1 MFDLTP
7 AAHEMTRL
15 VGLVSDDQLDD
26 PTPNDGWQVSN
37 LLEHVLEFATV
48 FTLNASKS
56 PIELAGG
63 LPDDWRTAI
72 PTQLEALGTAW
83 SEESAWEG
91 RVSAGGVDMSAPEN
105 ALVAVEELVLH
116 GWDLAV
122 STGDEL
128 RVRSEDLAKVE
139 EFQNLFSEAI
149 ESGQGPYGP
158 RVAVASEAERL
169 HQVLGVA
176 GRDPDWSRRI
186 D

>member
-7 AAHEMTRL
+7 AATEMTRL
-15 VGLVSDDQLDD
+15 VGQVRDDQLDD
-26 PTPNDGWQVSN
+26 PTPNDGWQVGN

-56 PIELAGG
+56 PIELTPG

-72 PTQLEALGTAW
+72 PDQLRALARAW
-83 SEESAWEG
+83 QEESAWEG

-122 STGDEL
+122 STGDEM
-128 RVRSEDLAKVE
+128 RVRGEDVAKVE
-139 EFQNLFSEAI
+139 EFQELFSDAI
-149 ESGQGPYGP
+149 GSGQGPYGP
-158 RVAVASEAERL
+158 PVEVGTDAERMAR
-169 HQVLGVA
+169 VLGVA
-176 GRDPDWSRRI
+176 GRDPHWSRRI